1 MGQRRLRGFT
11 FIELAVT
18 VAIVGLLA
26 SVAAPLAHLAVQRT
40 KEQELRTGLRQI
52 RTAIDAYKRAADEG
66 RVAKK
71 ADETGYPRALE
82 VLVEGVEDLK
92 HPDRRKIYFLR
103 RVPRDPFAEP
113 TVGAAET
120 WGRRSYASP
129 PQSPAEGGDVF
140 DVYSRTKGAGLNGI
154 AYREW

>member
-129 PQSPAEGGDVF
+129 PQSPVEGGDVF
-140 DVYSRTKGAGLNGI
+140 DVYSRTAGAGLNGI

>member
-129 PQSPAEGGDVF
+129 SQSPAEGGDVF
-140 DVYSRTKGAGLNGI
+140 DVYSRTAGAGLNGI

>member
-1 MGQRRLRGFT
+1 MGQLRRRGFT
-11 FIELAVT
+11 FIEVAVT

-26 SVAAPLAHLAVQRT
+26 SVAAPLAHVAVQRS
-40 KEQELRTGLRQI
+40 KEQELRTSLRQI

-92 HPDRRKIYFLR
+92 HVDRRKIYFLR
-103 RVPRDPFAEP
+103 RVPRDPFAE
-113 TVGAAET
+113 TAAGAAPG
-120 WGRRSYASP
+120 WGQRSYASP

-140 DVYSRTKGAGLNGI
+140 DVYSRAPGAGLNGI